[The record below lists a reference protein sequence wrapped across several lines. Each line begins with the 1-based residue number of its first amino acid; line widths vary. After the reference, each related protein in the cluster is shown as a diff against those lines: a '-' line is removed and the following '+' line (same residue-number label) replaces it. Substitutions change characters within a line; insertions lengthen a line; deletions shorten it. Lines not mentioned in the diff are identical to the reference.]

1 MAVGDSWPLVLAGP
15 WLRRVDTTRVSVFIA
30 FQTARTVTLTVQART
45 NPGTPVA
52 TSPATSTVPL
62 GARLHVVVVTAVTP
76 SGTPLVPG
84 VVYDYD
90 VAWTAATPDGFTEA
104 NLLDAGLRKAAGG
117 VVYADGALPSFA
129 LPPAD
134 IAKVKLVHGSC
145 RKAHSVGGDALP
157 VLDALIQS
165 SVGDPT
171 ARPHQ
176 LFLTGDQIYADDV
189 PDTQLDALTAAGEV
203 LLGWTESLPGVG
215 KTPGDLKP
223 GRRTEVAKATGGAG
237 AGVTSEDE
245 AAKSHLFGLGEFYA
259 MYLFNFSP
267 APWPA
272 TLRGFAS
279 LFPAEAAEHAADLK
293 RRADWERDH
302 ADERTGV
309 PPPIRHVALKERC
322 DAEVANVTAFIASLA
337 KVRRA
342 LANVPTYTIL
352 DDHEVADDWNINKA
366 WAKRVLDQP
375 LGRRLVRNGLLAYA
389 VFQAWGNTPDRF
401 ATGQPGGDLLTL
413 AASATPPAG
422 FSAAGAAALDAA
434 LNVRDGTAVIA
445 AGGPAHAAGTLDWH
459 YRVAVDGAPYEILLF
474 DTRTWRAFAPADM
487 DPPELI
493 RAAGFQSQI
502 QSFGSPPAT
511 SVVTIAI
518 VPGPVFD
525 LPFVAELKNGKCWY
539 PHGMVKTFKDA
550 YVLDREM
557 WEGSPLAQERL
568 LANLFARSASLVV
581 LAGDVHM
588 GYTARL
594 VMWAAKLFE
603 HPTVARTGVMAQ
615 FTCSP
620 LCNEDHGLAGTY
632 KFTTGGFDRA
642 TLDSGTVPQMIDVVG
657 WNAPPGGVKIGRK
670 TAGGIPGFWDRYEP
684 WNLAR
689 VPAVLPV
696 DDIPIDSQMVAE
708 DWRYQVRFL
717 EIDTG
722 LPARSLST
730 TKVPPGSTAAAL
742 KNARE
747 LLRKGGGRQV
757 VGANNLGV
765 VTFPPQGGKLGAR
778 QELWWRVEGVPTPA
792 PYSRW
797 TVTLDAAAYPKPP
810 KLPGVP

>member
-1 MAVGDSWPLVLAGP
+1 M
-15 WLRRVDTTRVSVFIA
+15 A
-30 FQTARTVTLTVQART
+30 FQAARTVTLTVQARA
-45 NPGTPVA
+45 NPGTAVA
-52 TSPATSTVPL
+52 NSPSTPTVRL

-76 SGTPLVPG
+76 ASAPLVPG

-90 VAWTAATPDGFTEA
+90 IAWTATVPDAFTAA

-157 VLDALIQS
+157 VVDSLIAS
-165 SVGDPT
+165 AVGDPE

-189 PDTQLDALTAAGEV
+189 PDTQLDALTGAGDV
-203 LLGWTESLPGVG
+203 LLGWTETLPGVN
-215 KTPGDLKP
+215 KPPGDLKP
-223 GRRTEVAKATGGAG
+223 GRRTQVAKATGGTG

-272 TLRGFAS
+272 KLRGFAD
-279 LFPAEAAEHAADLK
+279 LFPTEAAEHAADVK
-293 RRADWERDH
+293 RRDDWIRDH
-302 ADERTGV
+302 AVEKTGV
-309 PPPIRHVALKERC
+309 PPPVRHVELKDRC
-322 DAEVANVTAFIASLA
+322 DAEVANVTGFVAALPN
-337 KVRRA
+337 VRRA

-352 DDHEVADDWNINKA
+352 DDHEVADDWNMNKA

-389 VFQAWGNTPDRF
+389 TFQAWGNTPERF
-401 ATGQPGGDLLTL
+401 AAGQPGASLLTL
-413 AASATPPAG
+413 AASATPPSG
-422 FSAAGAAALDAA
+422 FSAPDATALDAA
-434 LNVRDGTAVIA
+434 LNVTTGAAMIA
-445 AGGPAHAAGTLDWH
+445 AGGPTHAAGTLDWH
-459 YRVAVDGAPYEILLF
+459 YRVAVDGAPYEVLLF

-487 DPPELI
+487 DPPQLI
-493 RAAGFQSQI
+493 RAVGFQSQM
-502 QSFGSPPAT
+502 QSFGTPPAT

-525 LPFVAELKNGKCWY
+525 LPYVSELKNGKLNAF
-539 PHGMVKTFKDA
+539 PHGWIAGLKDA
-550 YVLDREM
+550 FVLDREM
-557 WEGSPLAQERL
+557 WEGSPVAQERL

-594 VMWAAKLFE
+594 VMWASKLFE

-642 TLDSGTVPQMIDVVG
+642 TLDSGTVPDKIDVAG
-657 WNAPPGGVKIGRK
+657 WNAPPGGVTIGRK
-670 TAGGIPGFWDRYEP
+670 VSGGIPPFWNFYEP
-684 WNLAR
+684 WNLKR
-689 VPAVLPV
+689 VPAVLRV
-696 DDIPIDSQMVAE
+696 DDIPIDSELIPE
-708 DWRYQVRFL
+708 DWRYQVHFL
-717 EIDTG
+717 ESDTG
-722 LPARSLST
+722 VFARSLAT
-730 TKVPPGSTAAAL
+730 TKVPPGSSADGL

-747 LLRKGGGRQV
+747 LLRKGGGKQV

-765 VTFPPQGGKLGAR
+765 VTFPPQSGKLGAR

-797 TVTLDAAAYPKPP
+797 TTSLDPAAYPKPA